1 MTPTMK
7 QWRRLV
13 LLGMLVWIL
22 FFLALL
28 SHFLDLRVL
37 APGFASPLLIHPETR
52 RLASIQ
58 GNHRGI
64 MASPVLE
71 ASNSP
76 ATQELNWGEQPPQGG
91 APPVSQEGSQEA
103 GPQGASQP
111 LGAWSVYREGEMVRE
126 QSQSSN
132 PVILSEPNEEEDW
145 EERRRRRK
153 RTRGRRWK
161 RARAERRS
169 ADGDEDYMF
178 SRSKVAVQR
187 LWKGNASAGMLTPR
201 LQKAMKDYL
210 SANKHHVVYR
220 GRRHARQS
228 AHEVLCQLKREAPVR
243 ALDGTEDPFAVLGW
257 AKLVPGHPLEKLNF
271 QTCAVVTSA
280 GAILNSSLGKEID
293 SHDAVLRFNAAP
305 TEGYET
311 DVGNK
316 TTLRIIN
323 SQILARPKHHFNTS
337 SLYKDG
343 ALVAWDPAPYSADLS
358 RWFQSPDYDLF
369 TPYVQHR
376 LLQPAQPF
384 YILHPRFIWQ
394 LWDVIQS
401 NTQESIQPNPP
412 SSGFIGTILM
422 MALCQEVHVYEYIPS
437 LRQTDLCHYYERYYD
452 AACTLGAYHP
462 LLYEKVLVHK
472 MNVAPEQD
480 LKKKGRVTVPGFN
493 TVDCGP

>member
-1 MTPTMK
+1 MTPTIK

-13 LLGMLVWIL
+13 MLGMLAWIL
-22 FFLALL
+22 LFLCLL

-76 ATQELNWGEQPPQGG
+76 DHQEPTWGEHPPQGG
-91 APPVSQEGSQEA
+91 APPIGQEGSQEA
-103 GPQGASQP
+103 GPQMGSQAQ
-111 LGAWSVYREGEMVRE
+111 GAWSIPWEGEMGRE
-126 QSQSSN
+126 HSQSRHS
-132 PVILSEPNEEEDW
+132 VIPSEPNEEDDW

-153 RTRGRRWK
+153 RRRRGWNRTRS
-161 RARAERRS
+161 ERRT
-169 ADGDEDYMF
+169 ADVDDDYVF
-178 SRSKVAVQR
+178 SSSKVTVQR
-187 LWKGNASAGMLTPR
+187 LWKGNASAGMLSPR

-220 GRRHARQS
+220 GRRHGRQS
-228 AHEVLCQLKREAPVR
+228 GHEVVCQLKREAPVR
-243 ALDGTEDPFAVLGW
+243 ALDGTEEPFAGLGW
-257 AKLVPGHPLEKLNF
+257 AKLVPGHPLEKLAGSNF
-271 QTCAVVTSA
+271 RTCAVVTSA

-305 TEGYET
+305 TEGYEN

-323 SQILARPKHHFNTS
+323 SQ
-337 SLYKDG
+337 
-343 ALVAWDPAPYSADLS
+343 
-358 RWFQSPDYDLF
+358 WFQSPDYDLF

-384 YILHPRFIWQ
+384 YILHPKFIWQ

-472 MNVAPEQD
+472 MNVAPEED
-480 LKKKGRVTVPGFN
+480 LKKKGRVTVPGFS